1 MGTPKTLRNKVDRFK
16 ARTPQGALL
25 ELTRLTQEKM
35 RLQEETKRWERRM
48 AEIRSRL
55 TEIAEMEVWLYRF
68 IENPF
73 HERPDAPHEAE
84 GESPAADGQRPPLAL
99 QGLNEVTIRY

>member
-68 IENPF
+68 VETPGG
-73 HERPDAPHEAE
+73 PTEAE
-84 GESPAADGQRPPLAL
+84 RHTPAGDGKGLTPAPLDR
-99 QGLNEVTIRY
+99 NELTFRY